1 MSDKMFI
8 VVVVVLSIVSVVGS
22 VMSISN
28 EGIPGLGLFALTA
41 LNVLFIFFF
50 TKKSDQPEANKA
62 HFKKLSKLWISA
74 AILSFIAGIAQIIA
88 VFA

>member
-50 TKKSDQPEANKA
+50 TKKSDHQKQTRR
-62 HFKKLSKLWISA
+62 
-74 AILSFIAGIAQIIA
+74 ILKSYQSCGYPRQFYRLLQESPK
-88 VFA
+88 